1 MKTLTL
7 YINENIYEKVKTFL
21 QLFPA
26 EKLSISEFYNKKLK
40 ARKEN
45 SIVQNNINFNK
56 YFGISNL
63 GSNTIKTQLNEMRN
77 EWDRKLSD

>member
-26 EKLSISEFYNKKLK
+26 EKLSISELYNKKLK
-40 ARKEN
+40 TRKGN
-45 SIVQNNINFNK
+45 SIVRNNIDFKK

-63 GSNTIKTQLNEMRN
+63 GSNTIKTHLNEMRN